1 MDLHQNT
8 LEQANLITTIDE
20 KLIVVND
27 KTYAQS
33 LIITK
38 GSLIE
43 IEINCIADLT
53 DDHIKQLLASN
64 PEIVILGSGAN
75 HIFPAVELLNPI
87 ALKNIGF
94 EVMNNQSAARTYNIL
109 IAEERKAACLLLI

>member
-8 LEQANLITTIDE
+8 VEQANLITTINE
-20 KLIVVND
+20 KQIVVND
-27 KTYAQS
+27 KAYSQS

-38 GSLIE
+38 DSLIKLS
-43 IEINCIADLT
+43 INKIADLT
-53 DDHIKQLLASN
+53 SEHIQQLLASN
-64 PEIVILGSGAN
+64 PEIVILGSGTN
-75 HIFPAVELLNPI
+75 HQFPAVELLNPI

-109 IAEERKAACLLLI
+109 IAEERKAACLLII

>member
-8 LEQANLITTIDE
+8 VEQANLIKAINA
-20 KLIVVND
+20 KQIVVND
-27 KTYAQS
+27 KSYANS
-33 LIITK
+33 LILTK
-38 GSLIE
+38 DSLIE
-43 IEINCIADLT
+43 ISINSVTDLT
-53 DDHIKQLLASN
+53 AEHITQLLASN
-64 PEIVILGSGAN
+64 PEIVILGSGEN
-75 HIFPAVELLNPI
+75 HEFPAVELLNPI